1 MLRQRTLQESI
12 KSTGVGLHS
21 GNKVAIV
28 LSPAP
33 EDTGIVFRRID
44 LNPVRDIPARADWVD
59 ETDLSTSL
67 GSGDAR
73 VTTVEHLLSALCGLG
88 VDNAFID
95 IDSAEVPIMDGSA
108 GPFVYL
114 LQAAGIRKQSAAKRF
129 IRVTDE
135 IAVNDGDKTATLRPY
150 DGFRVTFA
158 IDFDHPVFRAQS
170 GRATLDIS
178 SEAFVREISRAR
190 TFGFVHEFE
199 YMRSRGLARGGS
211 VDNAIVIDDY
221 RILNDGGLRYDDEF
235 VKHKMLDAM
244 GDLYLAG
251 HQILADYEGIKS
263 GHALNNR
270 LVRELFANPQS
281 WEWVTFEEEADA
293 PLDWALP
300 QDLQLA

>member
-1 MLRQRTLQESI
+1 MLRQRTLRESI

-21 GNKVAIV
+21 GNKVTMQ

-33 EDTGIVFRRID
+33 VDTGIVFRRTD
-44 LNPVRDIPARADWVD
+44 LSPIRDIPARADQVD

-67 GSGDAR
+67 GRGDFQ

-88 VDNAFID
+88 IDNAFIE
-95 IDSAEVPIMDGSA
+95 IDSPEVPIMDGSA

-114 LQAAGIRKQSAAKRF
+114 LQTAGVQEQSAAKRF
-129 IRVTDE
+129 IRVTRE
-135 IAVNDGDKTATLRPY
+135 ITVNDGDKVATLRPY
-150 DGFRVTFA
+150 EGFRVTFA
-158 IDFDHPVFRAQS
+158 IDFDHPVFKEQIGHA
-170 GRATLDIS
+170 ALDIS

-211 VDNAIVIDDY
+211 VDNAIVVDDY
-221 RILNDGGLRYDDEF
+221 RILNEGGLRYDDEF
-235 VKHKMLDAM
+235 VKHKMLDAI

-251 HQILADYEGIKS
+251 HQLLAEYEGVKS

-270 LVRELFANPQS
+270 LVRAPFEQPQC
-281 WEWVTFEEEADA
+281 WEWATFEDRAES
-293 PLDWALP
+293 PVDWTLST
-300 QDLQLA
+300 DLQFG

>member
-251 HQILADYEGIKS
+251 HQLLADYEGSKS